1 MNQNL
6 DTILAWILVLLVG
19 IGYVTLVKPK
29 PHEPKPQALPDG
41 DVDLEVQRDFFDCV
55 ARGDHEAVQQYLDRN
70 FPVNKAYPTG
80 KKPLWLAVERGDLA
94 MVQRLAAAGAAL
106 DDADATGWTPLM
118 WAVRR
123 DQPEVVAWL
132 IESGAPLDRQNAEGQ
147 TALHLAA
154 GYGKIEIL
162 HLLLNAGAD
171 AALCD
176 AMGHQ
181 PLRAAVEECD
191 QEAATA
197 LLEAGNDARL
207 EDGDGLSPLQFAL
220 SRPAPDE
227 AMISLLQSKQG
238 ARPKPAKQKPA
249 AADDQSNRGRSLPF
263 GAFSLLFLAVAGVW
277 FLLQET
283 PFSQGDT
290 AAAVEPAEVP
300 VPKGFA
306 HIIGGPFK
314 MGCAPDDLLC
324 NEDEQPLHEVQVDGF
339 LLGQYEVTVADYRR
353 FVQSGH
359 PLAQGRTVAAGDND
373 NLPITKVTWYDAV
386 AYCNWLSAEKQLQP
400 VYRFND
406 DWQSIPVVAAED
418 CADDC
423 ALKFPLQLDPKA
435 DGFRL
440 PTEAEWEKAARGTQL
455 ANIYPWGPDPVMK
468 DNQLR
473 CNFDSDA
480 VMPVGSFAFYRGF
493 GDTYDLAGNVAEWV
507 QDFYAADYY
516 QRQQN
521 ANPMNDAFGNERVIR
536 GGSFLSSENG
546 VRVSARDFAYPS
558 AGQETIGFRTARN
571 WGR

>member
-29 PHEPKPQALPDG
+29 PHEPKSRALPDG
-41 DVDLEVQRDFFDCV
+41 EVDLETQRNFFDCV
-55 ARGDHEAVQQYLDRN
+55 VRGDHEAVQQYLDQG
-70 FPVNKAYPTG
+70 FPVNKPYPTG

-106 DDADATGWTPLM
+106 DDVDATGWTPLM
-118 WAVRR
+118 LAVRR
-123 DQPEVVAWL
+123 DHHDVAAFL
-132 IESGAPLDRQNAEGQ
+132 IEAGVPLDRQSAEGQ

-154 GYGKIEIL
+154 GYGKCDIL
-162 HLLLNAGAD
+162 HLLLEAGAD
-171 AALCD
+171 AAVCD
-176 AMGHQ
+176 AIGHQ
-181 PLRAAVEECD
+181 PLRAAVEEND
-191 QEAATA
+191 HEAAAA

-207 EDGDGLSPLQFAL
+207 VDGDGVAPLHFAQT
-220 SRPAPDE
+220 RPAPDE
-227 AMISLLQSKQG
+227 AMIALLQTKQG
-238 ARPKPAKQKPA
+238 AKPKPPKHKPA
-249 AADDQSNRGRSLPF
+249 AAPEQPKNKRSLPF

-277 FLLQET
+277 FLLQES
-283 PFSQGDT
+283 PFTKGDQ
-290 AAAVEPAEVP
+290 AATQPAEVAIP
-300 VPKGFA
+300 TGFA
-306 HIIGGPFK
+306 HIAGGPFK
-314 MGCAPDDLLC
+314 MGCSPNDLLC
-324 NEDEQPLHEVQVDGF
+324 NDDEQPLHEVQVDGF
-339 LLGQYEVTVADYRR
+339 LLAQHEVTVGDYRR
-353 FVQSGH
+353 FLQSGH
-359 PLAQGRTVAAGDND
+359 ALAARRTMPAGDD
-373 NLPITKVTWYDAV
+373 ETLPITKVTWYDAV
-386 AYCNWLSAEKQLQP
+386 AYCNWLSAENKLQP
-400 VYRFND
+400 VYRFRD
-406 DWQSIPVVAAED
+406 DWSAIPVVAAED

-423 ALKFPLQLDPKA
+423 ALKFPLQLDAQA

-468 DNQLR
+468 DNLLR

-507 QDFYAADYY
+507 QDFYAADFY
-516 QRQQN
+516 QRQQS
-521 ANPMNDAFGNERVIR
+521 ANPINDAFGNERVIR